1 MDTHRHIEALTA
13 EGRLLA
19 DAARRAG
26 SHAPVPTCP
35 GWTVRD
41 LLVHTGR
48 VHRRAT
54 AHVASGNGGPA
65 VGGEIARGRSPLPAD
80 EPYRVLRDRPASGPE
95 VFSGDPRAPRPWRD
109 PARVRRK
116 DRPDVSKNT
125 SPPRPPVFTCA
136 YGVLTEVRAVG

>member
-1 MDTHRHIEALTA
+1 MDTHRHIEALAA

-26 SHAPVPTCP
+26 FHAPAPTRP

-41 LLVHTGR
+41 LLGRTGR
-48 VHRRAT
+48 VHRRAA
-54 AHVASGNGGPA
+54 AHAASGNGGPA
-65 VGGEIARGRSPLPAD
+65 VEGEVARGRSPLPAD
-80 EPYRVLRDRPASGPE
+80 EPYRVPWDRSASGPE

-125 SPPRPPVFTCA
+125 STPRPPVFTCA
-136 YGVLTEVRAVG
+136 YGVLTEVGGLG